1 MGVENM
7 NLGEILKALRLYKEM
22 SIEELAGDI
31 CSPEELRA
39 YEEGYKYPAI
49 DQLYK
54 IASRLNIELNQLFD
68 FATAGSFDYVTAVF
82 DLIKKYKGE
91 RNYQAIYEIVQ
102 QEKSNPLFNLPKNRQ
117 FLLWHE
123 AISEYYLND
132 AKEKDIAVAKL
143 YEALNETNSSRKGL
157 TEREVEILIAI
168 ALIEKDDNEH
178 EEAIALLKEALDALE
193 ELPVVSESRVWLRA
207 LYGLSQCL
215 SNLERFEESLIYSN
229 KGINK
234 CINEEVLYLFGE
246 FYYQSGINY
255 IEIGNAEKGIEYLKK
270 SIQAFDLQNNQLFI
284 DLVTK
289 QLVKILN

>member
-31 CSPEELRA
+31 CSPEELRE

-54 IASRLNIELNQLFD
+54 IASSLNIELNQLFD
-68 FATAGSFDYVTAVF
+68 FATAGSYDYVTAVI

-91 RNYQAIYEIVQ
+91 RNYQAIYDIVMR
-102 QEKSNPLFNLPKNRQ
+102 EKDNPLFNLSTSRQ

-123 AISEYYLND
+123 AICEYYLEEV
-132 AKEKDIAVAKL
+132 KQKDKAIAKL
-143 YEALNETNSSRKGL
+143 YEALNETNPSRRGL
-157 TEREVEILIAI
+157 TEREVEILIAT
-168 ALIEKDDNEH
+168 ALIEKDDHQH

-193 ELPVVSESRVWLRA
+193 ELPVVSDPRVWLRA
-207 LYGLSQCL
+207 LFGISQSL

-229 KGINK
+229 QGINK

-255 IEIGNAEKGIEYLKK
+255 VEIGNPKKGVGYLEKAKK
-270 SIQAFDLQNNQLFI
+270 AFDLQNNELFV
-284 DLVTK
+284 DLVNK
-289 QLVKILN
+289 QLEKILN